1 MQRAEAQKPKTFRV
15 ATFNAQKLPDEVR
28 ETVSNDKPKKRA
40 FASHDIANECVIIV
54 CIWKNPDTFDIIQKI
69 SGHLE
74 KSGQL

>member
-1 MQRAEAQKPKTFRV
+1 MHES
-15 ATFNAQKLPDEVR
+15 
-28 ETVSNDKPKKRA
+28 VSHDKPKKHA
-40 FASHDIANECVIIV
+40 FASHDIANECVVIV